1 MPNIL
6 QSKSAHSSQVHF
18 LVQAGSSPTRSVP
31 MIANSASTAAAPPV
45 EMGRL
50 PQPAVAAGP
59 TAATGRVGDR
69 PVGALH
75 AITVDRLAR
84 SSIHRSTPGAEE
96 GDHAAS
102 RAMSTTLWSKSLLR
116 FIKRESTR
124 SGNDEADRQG
134 VEASSVAGQSHARA
148 RMLRRQLARS
158 DPFPPSR
165 FLRTGRSPKSALY
178 EPATYQAVIENLTL
192 RASCRR

>member
-1 MPNIL
+1 M
-6 QSKSAHSSQVHF
+6 
-18 LVQAGSSPTRSVP
+18 VQAESTAAQSVP

-75 AITVDRLAR
+75 AISVARLAR
-84 SSIHRSTPGAEE
+84 PSIRRSRPGAEQ

-102 RAMSTTLWSKSLLR
+102 RAKSTTL
-116 FIKRESTR
+116 
-124 SGNDEADRQG
+124 
-134 VEASSVAGQSHARA
+134 
-148 RMLRRQLARS
+148 
-158 DPFPPSR
+158 
-165 FLRTGRSPKSALY
+165 
-178 EPATYQAVIENLTL
+178 
-192 RASCRR
+192 